1 MTLKVYKFEGQW
13 IVRLAGI
20 GANKLSQNRYGKILD
35 TFPTKKKAD
44 QFVNNINNAVAQ
56 YIQGESK

>member
-1 MTLKVYKFEGQW
+1 MTMLKINRDSALQ
-13 IVRLAGI
+13 LI

-56 YIQGESK
+56 YIQGDSK